1 MDTRQ
6 LTRKKLQ
13 QQRAKI
19 SLSEQ
24 KKTSAIITEQLSQ
37 HPLFLQSRSIASYKA
52 IQHEID
58 PSALIHKAW
67 QNKQTCYLP
76 VLYSQQLN
84 FSQGGARM
92 SNPRVY
98 NIHEDCELSGK
109 TDKNLSARS
118 IQGHQLIFCAYQP
131 HTLLKK
137 NRFNIP
143 EPSFSLD
150 SCIAPQDI
158 DLVLVPLVG
167 FTEKGQRLGMGAG
180 FYDRSFA
187 FLLHSSRPARPFLL
201 GLAYEWQKLATLKEK
216 NWDVPLNAIIT
227 EKKIYYAY

>member
-19 SLSEQ
+19 SLNEQ
-24 KKTSAIITEQLSQ
+24 KKTSAIISEQLSQ

-76 VLYSQQLN
+76 ILQRQ
-84 FSQGGARM
+84 
-92 SNPRVY
+92 
-98 NIHEDCELSGK
+98 
-109 TDKNLSARS
+109 
-118 IQGHQLIFCAYQP
+118 QLIFCEYQP

-137 NRFNIP
+137 NYFNIP
-143 EPSFSLD
+143 EPSVSNA
-150 SCIAPQDI
+150 CIAPEDI

-187 FLLHSSRPARPFLL
+187 FLLNSPRPARPVLL
-201 GLAYEWQKLATLKEK
+201 GLAYEWQKLTALTEK
-216 NWDVPLNAIIT
+216 NWDVPLNAVIT
-227 EKKIYYAY
+227 EKQIYYAY

>member
-76 VLYSQQLN
+76 IL
-84 FSQGGARM
+84 QGR
-92 SNPRVY
+92 
-98 NIHEDCELSGK
+98 
-109 TDKNLSARS
+109 
-118 IQGHQLIFCAYQP
+118 QLIFCVYQP
-131 HTLLKK
+131 RTLLKK

-143 EPSFSLD
+143 EPPFSLD
-150 SCIAPQDI
+150 SCIAPEAI

-187 FLLHSSRPARPFLL
+187 FLLNSPRPARPFLI
-201 GLAYEWQKLATLKEK
+201 GLAYEWQKLATLREK
-216 NWDVPLNAIIT
+216 NWDVPLNAVIT